1 MAREKG
7 AAVAQIALAWLLT
20 DPVVTLPIVG
30 ASNPARLRENALAS
44 GIQLSESERAYL
56 NLEKESC

>member
-30 ASNPARLRENALAS
+30 ASNPARLRENALAAE
-44 GIQLSESERAYL
+44 IQLSESERAYL